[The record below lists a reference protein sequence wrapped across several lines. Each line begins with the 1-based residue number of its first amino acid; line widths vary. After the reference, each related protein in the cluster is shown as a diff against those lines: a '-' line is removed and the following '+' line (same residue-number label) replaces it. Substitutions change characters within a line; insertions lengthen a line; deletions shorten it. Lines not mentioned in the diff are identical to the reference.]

1 MSACEKTINIE
12 LNADQPA
19 GFLDI
24 AQCLSRLNRKMY
36 RQGMQY
42 MIQEIRVN
50 SYSAGAT
57 ELQIFRM
64 PDTWVTTNAWVKALA
79 EWNEQHLQAAR
90 ETGTESMRAKW
101 RDFKVFM
108 NEGHI
113 TAGGTNNLLPEGF
126 GLTNVSAG
134 TVTQDWNASLLVVPN
149 EGGTAGNTQEFYLHM
164 LGDDITSPVDSKGLV
179 KAYAQSRARPNEP
192 VPNVVAV
199 DGGLYTDI
207 ENVGEDLEE
216 VIDNFATSNN
226 SPPYPLTNNTIY
238 ENYPGGAVVG
248 TPGYENKGH
257 KENVAPLDMATPGSF
272 RTLIPGFVAPL
283 GLLYIGAGGTI
294 SGSET
299 VNVQIICAPGKY
311 QGVLAQSMK
320 VAN

>member
-1 MSACEKTINIE
+1 MAAAEKTINIE
-12 LNADQPA
+12 LTAEKQE

-24 AQCLSRLNRKMY
+24 AQCLSRLNRKLFM
-36 RQGMQY
+36 QGMQY

-50 SYSAGAT
+50 SYAAGAT
-57 ELQIFRM
+57 ELQVYRM

-79 EWNEQHLQAAR
+79 EWNEQHIDAAR
-90 ETGTESMRAKW
+90 ETGAESMKAKW

-113 TAGGTNNLLPEGF
+113 TDGGGNNILPKGF
-126 GLTNVSAG
+126 YLGDVSAG

-149 EGGTAGNTQEFYLHM
+149 EGGSTGTTEEFFLHM
-164 LGDDITSPVDSKGLV
+164 LGEDTSTSKGLV

-199 DGGLYTDI
+199 DGGLYTEI

-216 VIDNFATSNN
+216 IIDNWSVSNN
-226 SPPYPLTNNTIY
+226 SPPYPLTNDTIY
-238 ENYPGGAVVG
+238 ENYPGGVYVG
-248 TPGYENKGH
+248 SEGEGSYSTKGH
-257 KENVAPLDMATPGSF
+257 KENIVPLSLNTPGSF
-272 RTLIPGFVAPL
+272 RTVVPGFVAPL
-283 GLLYIGAGGTI
+283 GLLYIGAAGTVE
-294 SGSET
+294 GEET
-299 VNVQIICAPGKY
+299 VQVQIVCSPGNY